1 MQPVPAKLS
10 GLAPLLAARVVAV
23 NDQTLK
29 QLRQW
34 LQSEHGMQ
42 VGVTTLWRTLTRLGL
57 SLKKS
62 LHATEQTRPD
72 VVAARQAWQAEQP
85 CLPMGRLVFVDESRA
100 STDMTPIRGRSRK
113 GTRCI
118 GHAPYGHWKTTTF
131 ICGLRT
137 VGLVAPL
144 VIDGPINGDIFR
156 AWVEQMLVPVL
167 QPGDMIVL
175 DNLRSHKVAG
185 IEEAIHAAGAQLL
198 YLPPYSPDYNPIE
211 QVFSK
216 LKTLLRKAAART
228 VNDLWST
235 IGNLLS
241 QFASDECAQYIR
253 HAGYSKSG

>member
-1 MQPVPAKLS
+1 
-10 GLAPLLAARVVAV
+10 
-23 NDQTLK
+23 
-29 QLRQW
+29 
-34 LQSEHGMQ
+34 
-42 VGVTTLWRTLTRLGL
+42 
-57 SLKKS
+57 
-62 LHATEQTRPD
+62 
-72 VVAARQAWQAEQP
+72 
-85 CLPMGRLVFVDESRA
+85 MGRLVFVDETWA
-100 STDMTPIRGRSRK
+100 STNMTPIRGRSRK

-144 VIDGPINGDIFR
+144 VIDGPLNGDIFR

-167 QPGDMIVL
+167 QPGDMVVL
-175 DNLRSHKVAG
+175 DNLSSHKVAG
-185 IEEAIHAAGAQLL
+185 IEEAIHTAGAQLL

-228 VNDLWST
+228 VDDLWST
-235 IGNLLS
+235 IGNLLG

-253 HAGYSKSG
+253 LAGYSKSG